1 MTRIK
6 GDLFDSFNVEKIV
19 LAFCVYLIT
28 QDDLTDKV
36 NKFADEFQ
44 KWFIQNNPFNQND
57 EMRRKEAELNT
68 NAMVLEL
75 DNYIQQND
83 LNRLFEGIL
92 KK

>member
-1 MTRIK
+1 MAITMMTRIK
-6 GDLFDSFNVEKIV
+6 GDLFESFNVEKIL

-36 NKFADEFQ
+36 NKFADEYEN
-44 KWFIQNNPFNQND
+44 WFTEHNPFNQND

-75 DNYIQQND
+75 DNYIQQTDWND
-83 LNRLFEGIL
+83 S
-92 KK
+92 